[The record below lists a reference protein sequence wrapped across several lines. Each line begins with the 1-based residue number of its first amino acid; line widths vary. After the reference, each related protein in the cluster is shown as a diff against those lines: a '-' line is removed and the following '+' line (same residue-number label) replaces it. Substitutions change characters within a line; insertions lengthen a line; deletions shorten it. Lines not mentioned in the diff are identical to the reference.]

1 MALPVS
7 SRSLVA
13 STCVITSSRLVDNK
27 QRSLTILSVTVHVE
41 NRRTKPHHF
50 RCASVVEP
58 STSEHH
64 GHSSAGSEGVSL
76 PQSRFSEEG
85 SRADGSPRVVNRRA
99 AMVASMAVLGVGSAC
114 SCCRAALAAEEWSYG
129 GPSGPSKWGGTCAI
143 GAQQSPIDVTFN
155 TALHGESLGELQFD
169 YKLCTPA
176 FKNPGHGTMQ
186 VQ

>member
-13 STCVITSSRLVDNK
+13 STCEITSSSLIDNK
-27 QRSLTILSVTVHVE
+27 QRSLTTPSVTPHVE
-41 NRRTKPHHF
+41 NRRTKSHLF
-50 RCASVVEP
+50 RCAS
-58 STSEHH
+58 EHD
-64 GHSSAGSEGVSL
+64 HSSAGSEGSSL
-76 PQSRFSEEG
+76 QQRNEEG
-85 SRADGSPRVVNRRA
+85 SRADGSQRVLNRRA

-143 GAQQSPIDVTFN
+143 GAQQSPIDVTIN
-155 TALHGESLGELQFD
+155 TALHGEALGELQFD